1 MIKSKILVADGNS
14 QFRNAVRDY
23 MASRESVSKVD
34 VANDGMEA
42 LTMLR
47 RERYDVLI
55 LDLIL
60 PKADGLYVLEQL
72 AACEGSPAVI
82 VVSAMRHEDM
92 VRQACAYGAKYY
104 MVKPVDPEALFRRI
118 CDLTDSTSLAA
129 AQTLTLGIPA
139 APRTLDEKITS
150 VFLTI
155 GIPAHIKG
163 YHYLR
168 DAIRMVYHKPD
179 MINRI
184 TKELYPSIASHFE
197 TSSSK
202 VERAIRHAIEVAWTR
217 GRIEN
222 INQMFGYN
230 IYSKNDKPTN
240 GEFIALVADK
250 FVMEDARERGR
261 GYEMKAAQ

>member
-1 MIKSKILVADGNS
+1 MTKSKILVADGNV
-14 QFRNAVRDY
+14 QFRSAVRDY
-23 MASRESVSKVD
+23 LITRENVGKVD
-34 VANDGMEA
+34 IATDGMEA
-42 LTMLR
+42 LAMLR
-47 RERYDVLI
+47 RDRYDVLI

-72 AACEGSPAVI
+72 ATSEASPSVI

-92 VRQACAYGAKYY
+92 VRQACSFGAKYY
-104 MVKPVDPEALFRRI
+104 MVKPVDPEALYRRI
-118 CDLTDSTSLAA
+118 CDITDSNVIIAS
-129 AQTLTLGIPA
+129 QTVGISNT
-139 APRTLDEKITS
+139 PRTLDEKIAS

-168 DAIRMVYHKPD
+168 DAIRMVYNRPD
-179 MINRI
+179 TINRI
-184 TKELYPSIASHFE
+184 TKELYPTIATHFQ
-197 TSSSK
+197 TSPSK

-222 INQMFGYN
+222 INQLFGYN

-261 GYEMKAAQ
+261 SIDMKAAQ